1 MEIEERFK
9 LMLGFISTQSYIT
22 SQEHINF
29 LYSQELTKICGL
41 YEYGLISEKQFSRF
55 RDMIYSEVTCDL
67 PF

>member
-1 MEIEERFK
+1 MEIEERFE
-9 LMLGFISTQSYIT
+9 LMMSYISSQSYII

-41 YEYGLISEKQFSRF
+41 YEYGLITKEQFR
-55 RDMIYSEVTCDL
+55 RYTDMIYSEVTCDL